1 MHQTLCNKYL
11 SLLLFQTKDASQ
23 TCYKSTWNSQ
33 ATQPALPPQY
43 FKFWYQIYQQAK
55 SSRPKSPAWLLGA
68 NKHVKKLLNWNIL
81 SMKRAHHRT
90 SSKWL
95 WIRHIHSYVYNSFR
109 IQRVDIRFDV
119 LVSGV
124 WKGTIYGLR
133 LNMAENENTFVI
145 LQSLLTCV
153 CERENHGSTK
163 GKWGIGNG

>member
-1 MHQTLCNKYL
+1 M
-11 SLLLFQTKDASQ
+11 LL
-23 TCYKSTWNSQ
+23 KSTRYSNIFQ
-33 ATQPALPPQY
+33 QGLALPH
-43 FKFWYQIYQQAK
+43 QISDFDTRNTSLQGLHGQNALPDYWQEINMMLVYEK
-55 SSRPKSPAWLLGA
+55 VEIILL
-68 NKHVKKLLNWNIL
+68 
-81 SMKRAHHRT
+81 SRAHLRT